1 MIHFWTIQELK
12 DVAILAPKDFHLKY
26 PNRTLNSIR
35 QKMRHLNSIRQKM
48 RHLNL
53 KKTIE
58 KWSEEEIKDLQI
70 LNPQAFIKKYPQR
83 TYASVILKRAYE
95 KGKNL
100 EVQYDFPKLKPIS
113 VLSAG
118 QKAAITRRKNKEL
131 RESLIEVKKPS
142 LRTPVEERFEELIKY
157 ARSL

>member
-26 PNRTLNSIR
+26 PNRT
-35 QKMRHLNSIRQKM
+35 LNSIRQKM

-95 KGKNL
+95 RGKNFNS
-100 EVQYDFPKLKPIS
+100 E
-113 VLSAG
+113 LS
-118 QKAAITRRKNKEL
+118 L
-131 RESLIEVKKPS
+131 SL
-142 LRTPVEERFEELIKY
+142 LF
-157 ARSL
+157 